1 MGSVFKKT
9 VTKPLPAGADIVE
22 KGGRRY
28 ARWKCKG
35 KTRTAP
41 LTEGRDGSPRIS
53 IVTEHYYARYR
64 DHNGLVVERPTGC
77 RDRAAAEQVLAR
89 WERDV
94 ERIKSGILTPVE
106 EEMTRHQ
113 LAPLADHFDAFDDYL
128 RAKDAS
134 TIYRTYTRRYLDRL
148 AAECPFARLADLKRE
163 AL

>member
-64 DHNGLVVERPTGC
+64 DHNG
-77 RDRAAAEQVLAR
+77 
-89 WERDV
+89 RDV

-113 LAPLADHFDAFDDYL
+113 LAPLADHFDAFDDHL

-134 TIYRTYTRRYLDRL
+134 MIYRTYTRRYLDRL